1 MILLART
8 REMTGE
14 SKTRSSLTLKVPD
27 GARILIVSDDDSD
40 TERLKSILQKAGIVS
55 ECAKSITAGCEAAKS
70 GRLQVVVST
79 PLLSD
84 GSWRRLTD
92 TANHYDLGLD
102 APCGLPRGCSYQN
115 RFAASLSEG
124 RWSDP
129 RATSSQKA
137 AYCNW
142 SMSLGSGKKGMSNSA
157 MIDQKGRLKI
167 PATLVP
173 ELKGSGTEFFITS
186 EGGSSVRI
194 YPMQVWSQV
203 EERREHLCCRTKY
216 FGQAVAMNNQGRVLI
231 PIVLR
236 SSAHMRGGVDLLD
249 YLNYLEVW
257 NHAQFLKNLKS
268 SPITAQDKKMLSKL
282 SCAPRFPRTIRL
294 KYPLWQNH
302 YLQAMAETHP
312 ELLKSKISAAEQVVS
327 LRLRQ
332 LASTTDDYEE
342 QIAGSRARREA
353 PRRRSMES
361 LLSGLGKEQLR
372 PTL

>member
-27 GARILIVSDDDSD
+27 GARILIVCDDDSD

-70 GRLQVVVST
+70 GRFQVVVST

-92 TANHYDLGLD
+92 IANHYDLGFD

-129 RATSSQKA
+129 RATSRQKA

-194 YPMQVWSQV
+194 
-203 EERREHLCCRTKY
+203 
-216 FGQAVAMNNQGRVLI
+216 
-231 PIVLR
+231 
-236 SSAHMRGGVDLLD
+236 
-249 YLNYLEVW
+249 
-257 NHAQFLKNLKS
+257 
-268 SPITAQDKKMLSKL
+268 
-282 SCAPRFPRTIRL
+282 
-294 KYPLWQNH
+294 
-302 YLQAMAETHP
+302 
-312 ELLKSKISAAEQVVS
+312 
-327 LRLRQ
+327 
-332 LASTTDDYEE
+332 
-342 QIAGSRARREA
+342 
-353 PRRRSMES
+353 
-361 LLSGLGKEQLR
+361 
-372 PTL
+372 

>member
-27 GARILIVSDDDSD
+27 GARILIVCDD

-129 RATSSQKA
+129 RATSRQKA

-194 YPMQVWSQV
+194 
-203 EERREHLCCRTKY
+203 
-216 FGQAVAMNNQGRVLI
+216 
-231 PIVLR
+231 
-236 SSAHMRGGVDLLD
+236 
-249 YLNYLEVW
+249 
-257 NHAQFLKNLKS
+257 
-268 SPITAQDKKMLSKL
+268 
-282 SCAPRFPRTIRL
+282 
-294 KYPLWQNH
+294 
-302 YLQAMAETHP
+302 
-312 ELLKSKISAAEQVVS
+312 
-327 LRLRQ
+327 
-332 LASTTDDYEE
+332 
-342 QIAGSRARREA
+342 
-353 PRRRSMES
+353 
-361 LLSGLGKEQLR
+361 
-372 PTL
+372 